1 MSVKPE
7 IPPLREFLTTEEV
20 CAITNLGLTR
30 IRQIA
35 EMGYFPP
42 CVGLRWQTMPTLTG
56 LYRYA
61 REQAQRSKSTLADA
75 KLGKTDAERKLAELA
90 LKKALREVL
99 PAKAVARSWSYLLQG
114 VRVRWLQ
121 MPARAVLAFSLWADS
136 RAAEAW
142 LEKEVESIL
151 ADLAENP
158 DYSAGD
164 DENFEDEN
172 ESDREAEEATTDGEE
187 SHDATA

>member
-1 MSVKPE
+1 MSEAPQTITADK
-7 IPPLREFLTTEEV
+7 L
-20 CAITNLGLTR
+20 CA
-30 IRQIA
+30 
-35 EMGYFPP
+35 
-42 CVGLRWQTMPTLTG
+42 LTG
-56 LYRYA
+56 LTDRRHRQLAAQGFFPPPIGAHYQLAPTIQGMFRFYREVSI
-61 REQAQRSKSTLADA
+61 RHRGTLSDA

-164 DENFEDEN
+164 DENFEDEH
-172 ESDREAEEATTDGEE
+172 ERDREAEEAQTDGEE
-187 SHDATA
+187 SHDAAP